1 MRNEVI
7 GDRYR
12 ILDRLGEGGMA
23 VVYTARDEKLDRV
36 VAIKVLHEHLAKNE
50 DIRQRFEQEA
60 RAISSL
66 DHPNIVKVFDY
77 SGPNS
82 TQLWIVTELLKGQN
96 LANFLR
102 NFEGGKLNPIIA
114 ASIVR
119 EICKALEHAHSRDI
133 VHRDIKPE
141 NVMVLDHGPVSIKLM
156 DFGIAK
162 NLHKNSMTLTGT
174 FMGSPSYMSPEQI
187 RGKGIDLRCDIY
199 SLGVV
204 LYELTT
210 GRLPF
215 IGTTTHD
222 VILKIVEGNFIRP
235 VDLVPETPGDID
247 RIICKAMASDAE
259 RRFQSG
265 KMLGKEL
272 DLFLQRAGFVESHVE
287 LERYFQDRNAFEER
301 LAAVDL
307 ASVETKHRM
316 SGKRTTHSPRK
327 AEKTSVERPDS
338 TPSAPNRTR
347 AGRETVVEPSND
359 DQTSENLTHST
370 RRAAPTH
377 ATPVPPQRRTEHRR
391 KIPTQFHQQTMRRT
405 FEPMNQGAVVGGQAG
420 NSLTAIA
427 ANAQRITHNSQK
439 RSRRRSV
446 PRVPKTKYKQHI
458 IVVRTAYRVSSWSF
472 ARTVAWIGIIAMALM
487 VFFATWLLFT
497 PSPEKKPI
505 QPTRP
510 ESKRNRTN
518 ELPFAAEQTRPET
531 NVESEPTIL
540 VVPQEPDNPVRSPK
554 SRIRESKRTKP
565 TARNNTAKKSVR
577 AEANASS
584 TMSDSSSVRSPAP
597 IVAQPAAKRA
607 TPAEPARLVAEGT
620 GQLRIV
626 RSPPAVIFVDGKRRC
641 TMPCADRELALSS
654 GKHVIRAE
662 RTGFSHAE
670 VEVNIA
676 NGQTTDVQFEF
687 SRAATFVVAFNW
699 IKGPVQLAIY
709 QLESGALVTERVI
722 NPTQPFV
729 DLPVGNYVFDIR
741 SEMGQARVNVF
752 NPGAGAKRII
762 ANPFAGRSP

>member
-77 SGPNS
+77 SGPDS
-82 TQLWIVTELLKGQN
+82 KQLWIVTELLKGQN

-102 NFEGGKLNPIIA
+102 NFEGGRLNPIIA
-114 ASIVR
+114 ASVVR

-301 LAAVDL
+301 LAELDL

-327 AEKTSVERPDS
+327 SEKTVVDGDNPP
-338 TPSAPNRTR
+338 PSPSNRTL
-347 AGRETVVEPSND
+347 AGQKTVVDVN
-359 DQTSENLTHST
+359 ENVSSGQLTHST
-370 RRAAPTH
+370 RRAAPTQAAP
-377 ATPVPPQRRTEHRR
+377 ATNTRQTEHRR
-391 KIPTQFHQQTMRRT
+391 KIPTQFHQQTVRRT
-405 FEPMNQGAVVGGQAG
+405 AEPGKSPTVAVGQSGASLAG
-420 NSLTAIA
+420 MA
-427 ANAQRITHNSQK
+427 ANLHRITHNSQRK
-439 RSRRRSV
+439 SRRRSV
-446 PRVPKTKYKQHI
+446 PRVPRTRYKQHI
-458 IVVRTAYRVSSWSF
+458 IVVRTAYRVSNWSF
-472 ARTVAWIGIIAMALM
+472 ARTLAWIGIISMALL
-487 VFFATWLLFT
+487 VFFATWLLLT
-497 PSPEKKPI
+497 PSPDKRP
-505 QPTRP
+505 PVATRP
-510 ESKRNRTN
+510 DSTRNRPS
-518 ELPFAAEQTRPET
+518 ELPFTVEQKSVD
-531 NVESEPTIL
+531 NSASEL
-540 VVPQEPDNPVRSPK
+540 AVSVVPEEPENPVRSPK
-554 SRIRESKRTKP
+554 SRIREAKLAKPLSRSNKRP
-565 TARNNTAKKSVR
+565 NN
-577 AEANASS
+577 
-584 TMSDSSSVRSPAP
+584 SVRSENSSSTKYAEASSRAPASVAPAATKRITQAEPLRP
-597 IVAQPAAKRA
+597 IVQG
-607 TPAEPARLVAEGT
+607 V

-626 RSPPAVIFVDGKRRC
+626 RSPPAVIFVDNKRRC
-641 TMPCADRELALSS
+641 TMPCAERELAISA

-662 RTGFSHAE
+662 RSGFTPAE
-670 VEVNIA
+670 VEVNIVS
-676 NGQTTDVQFEF
+676 GQTTDIQFEF
-687 SRAATFVVAFNW
+687 TKTASFFVAFSW

-709 QLESGALVTERVI
+709 QLESGALVNEKTI
-722 NPTQPFV
+722 APSQPFV
-729 DLPVGNYVFDIR
+729 ELPVGNYVFDIR
-741 SEMGQARVNVF
+741 SEAGQARVNVF

-762 ANPFAGRSP
+762 ANPFTGRSR